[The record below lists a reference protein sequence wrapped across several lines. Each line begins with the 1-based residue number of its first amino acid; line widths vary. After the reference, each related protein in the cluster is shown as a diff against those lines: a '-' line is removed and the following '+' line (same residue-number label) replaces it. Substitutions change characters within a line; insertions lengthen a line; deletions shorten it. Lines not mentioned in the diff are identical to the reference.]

1 MAVLV
6 IANPGPG
13 TEGDAERWD
22 KMMREVLP
30 KEPGFIIHADGQ
42 QPDGTWRIAELW
54 ESREAFEAHFDK
66 IVRPNLPPDADVDG
80 STQFLDLP
88 NVIR

>member
-6 IANPGPG
+6 IANAGVG
-13 TEGDAERWD
+13 GAGDAERWD
-22 KMMREVLP
+22 KIMRDVLP
-30 KEPGFIIHADGQ
+30 KAPGFIVHADGQ

-54 ESREAFEAHFDK
+54 ESREAHQAHFDRM
-66 IVRPNLPPDADVDG
+66 VRPNLPADADPEAN
-80 STQFLDLP
+80 TQFIDLP